1 MDARASALAE
11 HLLLIEREL
20 RVQGWWQEEA
30 PSAEAG
36 RPSAD
41 AIAVG
46 ERAEAVAAADDAAA
60 GDALFRRR
68 CEGLGALS
76 RASMRSLFLF
86 VCVTRSTGYW
96 PDLRSPLVERPTPA
110 AAACMSRR
118 DWAQRALGF
127 AAVAGAALPARADE
141 IDDAFSRIL
150 SSAAEEMG
158 QFDAGSDGQRKV
170 AERTLEKLR
179 AATVLQVQQEAAPAV
194 SAPVG
199 IAPTEAVF
207 GANTMG
213 ETSAFSTAAPPG
225 GCTGGALFRRLSE
238 HVGSKCEH
246 LRTGA
251 GACGYHAGGNC
262 AGRAC
267 ARGGRGA
274 GRGGAGARGD
284 CGGEAAAAAAEQR
297 SRSIH
302 DPRITQLHSSTA
314 PQLLHLHW
322 RHGQA
327 AGAPHIPSTAR

>member
-1 MDARASALAE
+1 
-11 HLLLIEREL
+11 
-20 RVQGWWQEEA
+20 
-30 PSAEAG
+30 
-36 RPSAD
+36 
-41 AIAVG
+41 
-46 ERAEAVAAADDAAA
+46 
-60 GDALFRRR
+60 
-68 CEGLGALS
+68 
-76 RASMRSLFLF
+76 MRSLFLF

-213 ETSAFSTAAPPG
+213 ETSAFSTAAPPAAAPAALCFG
-225 GCTGGALFRRLSE
+225 GSPSTSAPSVNTFAPAPAPAVITPAE
-238 HVGSKCEH
+238 TAPAAPAPV
-246 LRTGA
+246 
-251 GACGYHAGGNC
+251 
-262 AGRAC
+262 
-267 ARGGRGA
+267 
-274 GRGGAGARGD
+274 
-284 CGGEAAAAAAEQR
+284 AAAARVEEEPALAATAVGERQQLR
-297 SRSIH
+297 QSRG
-302 DPRITQLHSSTA
+302 PGLSTA
-314 PQLLHLHW
+314 L
-322 RHGQA
+322 A
-327 AGAPHIPSTAR
+327 AGATVACSLGWLQSMLRDENTERLLEKLSELGAAALEGRVEQDEYLPEQLVRVAPTTAPTVIEFELASVGS